1 MPCCG
6 QPRLRRAVLAS
17 LRSLKRTNDVPV
29 GAELKTELGK
39 RKLPTDGRKA
49 ELEARLQAADETAL
63 KRVKTVMNSVADE
76 FMCPITQE
84 LPVDPV
90 MAQDS
95 KIYERWAIEEWLG
108 KHQRSPSTGTAMGT
122 RLLPATQ
129 VRNTIGQLVE
139 SGAIEGDKA
148 VAWKKKLEKE
158 KEFKDL
164 RAKAEEG
171 DADAM
176 YHLGVVYGETWSEYS
191 LREDDVQARAWY
203 RRAAELKHALGMGAY
218 GEYLLKGLGGEPIPA
233 LGLIHVTRA
242 AERGSRLAAYELAMA
257 YLDGEYGVPRDTV
270 QAKVWL
276 SESIKGRLDDVGDDT
291 IEKAKKQLQKISS

>member
-1 MPCCG
+1 MP
-6 QPRLRRAVLAS
+6 
-17 LRSLKRTNDVPV
+17 RSV
-29 GAELKTELGK
+29 AELKAELGK
-39 RKLPTDGRKA
+39 RKLATDGRKA

-90 MAQDS
+90 MAEDS

-139 SGAIEGDKA
+139 SGAIEGGKA

-158 KEFKDL
+158 KELKDL

-176 YHLGVVYGETWSEYS
+176 CSLGNVYGVFWSEYS
-191 LREDDVQARAWY
+191 LREDHVQARAWY
-203 RRAAELKHALGMGAY
+203 RRAAELEHAPGMGAY

-242 AERGSRLAAYELAMA
+242 AERGSKLAAYELAMA
-257 YLDGEYGVPRDTV
+257 FLKGYYGVPRDTA

-276 SESIKGRLDDVGDDT
+276 SKSIKGRLEDLGDDEV
-291 IEKAKKQLQKISS
+291 EKAMKQLQEISS

>member
-1 MPCCG
+1 MP
-6 QPRLRRAVLAS
+6 
-17 LRSLKRTNDVPV
+17 RSV
-29 GAELKTELGK
+29 AELKTELGK

-90 MAQDS
+90 MAEDS

-108 KHQRSPSTGTAMGT
+108 KHQRSPSTGKAMGT

-158 KEFKDL
+158 KELKDL

-176 YHLGVVYGETWSEYS
+176 YSLGNVYGQHWSDYS

-203 RRAAELKHALGMGAY
+203 RRAAELKHTPGMGAY

-242 AERGSRLAAYELAMA
+242 AERGSKLAAYELAEA
-257 YLDGEYGVPRDTV
+257 YLHGHYGVPRDTA

-276 SESIKGRLDDVGDDT
+276 SKSIKGGLEDLGDDEV
-291 IEKAKKQLQKISS
+291 EKAKRQLQEISS